1 MNETL
6 SLETGL
12 KQQLRLTP
20 LQVQFVKMLE
30 MSTPELEETV
40 RRAVDEMPA
49 LEATY
54 PDEMTQNDHS
64 SPSISTDDDPTPLY
78 NRRAYNYS
86 ANDNYYDIAA
96 AAPRARRN
104 VTRIAWRPIS
114 AHRYDRYR
122 AYHCSQHHWKP

>member
-78 NRRAYNYS
+78 NRRPTT
-86 ANDNYYDIAA
+86 I
-96 AAPRARRN
+96 
-104 VTRIAWRPIS
+104 RPTTTTMT
-114 AHRYDRYR
+114 
-122 AYHCSQHHWKP
+122 